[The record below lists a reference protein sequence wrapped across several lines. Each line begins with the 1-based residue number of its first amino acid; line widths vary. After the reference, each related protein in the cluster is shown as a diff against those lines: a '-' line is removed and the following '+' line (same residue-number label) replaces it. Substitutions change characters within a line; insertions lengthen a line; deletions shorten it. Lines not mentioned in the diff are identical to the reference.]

1 MKNSMTKKN
10 KMQTFDI
17 INITF
22 LAVISIFM
30 IYPFYNVIIISF
42 AKYDDLVQAGMYLIP
57 KSFDLDAYKTVLS
70 DSSFYKG
77 FIVSVFITIVGTSI
91 SMILSVCGGYALSK
105 KDMPGR
111 NLFLFIILFT
121 MFFSGGLIPYY
132 LTVKAVG
139 LIDTIWVMILPIAV
153 STWNLII
160 IKNYFNNFPASL
172 EESAR
177 LDGANDIQILMKIVI
192 PTSMPV
198 IATFS
203 LFYAVDR
210 WNEWWNALIFVSDKD
225 IRPLQIV
232 LREILINY
240 SSTISEAAKQALLT
254 GDKVIFATSI
264 QMAAI
269 VVTMVPI
276 IIVYP
281 FLQKYFVKGIMI
293 GSIKE

>member
-1 MKNSMTKKN
+1 MIKKLTKK
-10 KMQTFDI
+10 KKLHAFDI

-22 LAVISIFM
+22 LTVVSIFM
-30 IYPFYNVIIISF
+30 IYPFYNVLIISF
-42 AKYDDLVQAGMYLIP
+42 AKYDDLVKSGMYIIP
-57 KSFDLDAYKTVLS
+57 TSFNLDAYKTVLW
-70 DSSFYKG
+70 DSAFYKG
-77 FIVSVFITIVGTSI
+77 FIVSVFITIIGTSI

-111 NLFLFIILFT
+111 NVLLFIVLFT

-139 LIDTIWVMILPIAV
+139 LIDTIWAMILPVAI

-160 IKNYFNNFPASL
+160 IKSYFNNFPVSL

-177 LDGANDIQILMKIVI
+177 LDGANDIQILVKIVI
-192 PTSMPV
+192 PTSKPI

-240 SSTISEAAKQALLT
+240 SSTISDAAKQALLS
-254 GDKVIFATSI
+254 GDKVIFSTSI

-269 VVTMVPI
+269 TVSMIPI
-276 IIVYP
+276 IIIYP
-281 FLQKYFVKGIMI
+281 FLQKYFVKGIML
-293 GSIKE
+293 GSMKE